1 MYKKRILLASILG
14 FIGGVIPND
23 KSNIHPVLMGA
34 IFALLFTKIIFG
46 DFDKGYQWSIHDI
59 YFVLLI
65 GGIGA
70 LTGYISSQIKI

>member
-34 IFALLFTKIIFG
+34 IFALLFTKKV
-46 DFDKGYQWSIHDI
+46 DC
-59 YFVLLI
+59 LI
-65 GGIGA
+65 LDEQQLMSEA
-70 LTGYISSQIKI
+70 KWV